1 MSGQFYGVKYPFSDE
16 SYKMTF
22 FDMNETKEDSIK
34 SMLLHIILTPKGQ
47 RLRHPNF
54 GTDLIKYIFEPN
66 NSNTWE
72 NIKEEI
78 SKQVSFYLPE
88 VTFDTINIAKKDD
101 ENDNSIY
108 VEIVY
113 HVEHNGIST
122 KNNVIVKI

>member
-1 MSGQFYGVKYPFSDE
+1 MNGQFYGIKYPFSDE

-22 FDMNETKEDSIK
+22 LDMNETKEESIK

-47 RLRHPNF
+47 KLRDPNF

-72 NIKEEI
+72 GIKEEI

-113 HVEHNGIST
+113 NVERNGINV